1 MARNIKPGEPNE
13 IKATVRDV
21 KMPSWEAFDKLGDAE
36 IKAANTNFRLY
47 ADNLLK
53 TEAAKLY
60 KEFSDDPIQLSNGL
74 AKLPEMLKGIP
85 QELQDEMIQ
94 QSYLQGVA
102 LVQKAQ
108 TNQRIKQDLQN
119 KQMTDTGIATSKGL
133 LTQVYQEVLKNH
145 ISSAE
150 DKNFVANDIFLQ
162 EVKNLDS
169 LSELT
174 TFNGKSAYT
183 DAQKKVIRNIDNL
196 QFDGFKQF
204 FNTMITND
212 NTDLQATKDYYTK
225 FILAPERFMS
235 ENYMNRDTYEK
246 VRAYAEKQ
254 LKQAGA
260 DIKKARF
267 NQSVKEAMDL
277 QIADL
282 PGQLKS
288 LRESG
293 LINSN
298 ILDSIENTNVKFN
311 NIDPSKAETPIAM
324 INMLQ
329 ILNNQKLKNAP
340 RTEEEQQ
347 EILEMGTAALD
358 SIAEY
363 AQEYGLSPENVQR
376 ARETVVNLEQ
386 NLAFRPVLDN
396 FRDIVNNFDSK
407 LASVRRRSI
416 GKGSFGDAIR
426 NITLWDGMSHQE
438 EQKMIALNTALAIAT
453 DTANQ
458 QARNGDW
465 AGVRQTQRDFQK
477 TAGRLLN
484 DWVDWQEADNN
495 KDAVFLHNGQYVKP
509 KNFTEDGDYIFD
521 IVK

>member
-1 MARNIKPGEPNE
+1 MARNIKPGDPNE

-36 IKAANTNFRLY
+36 IKAANANFKLY

-53 TEAAKLY
+53 SEAAKLY
-60 KEFSDDPIQLSNGL
+60 NEFSDDPIQLSNGL
-74 AKLPEMLKGIP
+74 AKLPDMLKGIP

-94 QSYLQGVA
+94 KSYLQGVA

-108 TNQRIKQDLQN
+108 NNQRVKQDLQN
-119 KQMTDTGIATSKGL
+119 KQMTDSGIVESKGL
-133 LTQVYQEVLKNH
+133 LSQVYQNVLQNH
-145 ISSAE
+145 ISKAE

-162 EVKNLDS
+162 EVNNLNS

-183 DAQKKVIRNIDNL
+183 DTQKKAIRNIDNL
-196 QFDGFKQF
+196 ELDGFKQF
-204 FNTMITND
+204 FDTMITND
-212 NTDLQATKDYYTK
+212 NDDLQATKDYYTK

-235 ENYMNRDTYEK
+235 ENYMNRDTYDK

-267 NQSVKEAMDL
+267 NQSIKEATEL
-277 QIADL
+277 QVADL
-282 PGQLKS
+282 PGQLNS

-293 LINSN
+293 LIDSR
-298 ILDSIENTNVKFN
+298 ILDNIEKTNVKFN
-311 NIDPSKAETPIAM
+311 NIDPSKAEMPIAM

-329 ILNNQKLKNAP
+329 ILNNERLNNAP
-340 RTEEEQQ
+340 RTEAEQQ
-347 EILEMGTAALD
+347 EILEKGTAALD

-396 FRDIVNNFDSK
+396 FRDIVDNFDSK
-407 LASVRRRSI
+407 LASVRRRATM
-416 GKGSFGDAIR
+416 KGGFSDVIR

-438 EQKMIALNTALAIAT
+438 EQKMIALNNALAIAT
-453 DTANQ
+453 DTINQ
-458 QARNGDW
+458 QIRNGDW
-465 AGVRQTQRDFQK
+465 AGVRQTQREFQK
-477 TAGRLLN
+477 TAGRLKN

-495 KDAVFLHNGQYVKP
+495 KDAVFLRNGQYVKP
-509 KNFTEDGDYIFD
+509 LNFTEDGDYVFD